1 MIFDSIIFS
10 PNCEKITVTMSEVTG
25 NVSFNYENKIS
36 GVEYNS
42 PTPSTPVNNKVIWDK
57 TITNLGEENPINGVI
72 IIKATDNDG
81 EITSAVISSCELL
94 CCIAKFVEAGI
105 TCSCNCSQCD
115 DDIRTAEKIHLLIKS
130 SEAAANQGNIDDAV
144 DKYNKAKE
152 YCTTTC
158 GCNC

>member
-10 PNCEKITVTMSEVTG
+10 PNCKKITVTMSEVTG
-25 NVSFNYENKIS
+25 NVSFNYENRVS
-36 GVEYNS
+36 GVIHDS
-42 PTPSTPVNNKVIWDK
+42 PVPLVPEDNKVIWER
-57 TITNLGEENPINGVI
+57 TIIDLGETNPINGVI
-72 IIKATDNDG
+72 VIRATDDDG
-81 EITSAVISSCELL
+81 NVTSAVVSSCELS
-94 CCIAKFVEAGI
+94 CCIAKLVEAGI

-130 SEAAANQGNIDDAV
+130 SEAAANQGNIDDAI